1 MKESSS
7 TLFSRRF
14 LALLLLGI
22 SSGLPLALSGDLLSA
37 WLTDAGFDT
46 RKIGSIGLVGLPYAC
61 KVIWSPLAD
70 RFSLP
75 FLGRRR
81 GWMAATQILLIG
93 AIAVLAH
100 CDPKTSLPLLA
111 LAATAVAFLSAS
123 QDIVIDAWRAD
134 VLEPSERGPGA
145 AVSVCGYRVGMIA
158 SGAGGLILVGRFHLS
173 WQTACQWTAA
183 GMGVG
188 LLGTFLASE
197 GKQVVAGALGAMRSH
212 RPTSLKQAVVDPLRD
227 LLLRRNGW
235 VILLFVLVFKLPES
249 IANAMSI
256 PFLLQIK
263 FRPDQI
269 GAVRQG
275 LGVALTILGTLAGG
289 GIVRRFGVWKSLW
302 LFGILHSVSNLAFVA
317 MAESGPSYGMLVA
330 VIAVENVCIGLTT
343 AGFTAWMIGQCD
355 ARFSAFQFALLSGI
369 MALGRQLAG
378 PLSGQMAHA
387 LPWPAFFGASALLGI
402 PGLLLL
408 PWIGPEEPL
417 HLPLVVEETLSA

>member
-1 MKESSS
+1 MKESSP

-81 GWMAATQILLIG
+81 GWMAATQLLLIA
-93 AIAVLAH
+93 AISILAH

-145 AVSVCGYRVGMIA
+145 AVSVCGYRLGMIA

-183 GMGVG
+183 GMIVG
-188 LLGTFLASE
+188 LLGTFLATE
-197 GKQVVAGALGAMRSH
+197 TRKLMLGA
-212 RPTSLKQAVVDPLRD
+212 RPARPPTLKRAVVDPLRD

-235 VILLFVLVFKLPES
+235 VILIFVLVFKLPES
-249 IANAMSI
+249 LANAMSI
-256 PFLLQIK
+256 PFLLQIH

-275 LGVALTILGTLAGG
+275 LGVALTIVGALAGG

-302 LFGILHSVSNLAFVA
+302 LFGILHSVSNLAFIA
-317 MAESGPSYGMLVA
+317 MAESGPSYAMLVT

-378 PLSGQMAHA
+378 PLSGEMAHA
-387 LPWPAFFGASALLGI
+387 LPWPAFFGASALLGL
-402 PGLLLL
+402 PGLFLL
-408 PWIGPEEPL
+408 PWISPEDPQPQPVAEERT
-417 HLPLVVEETLSA
+417 LPA